1 MHNVAT
7 IQRSVFCGGG
17 ARCASHRKERRAA
30 SQAVVLPLRYGLSL
44 SQTAE
49 ALGISA
55 TWASRLRNAFLDGH
69 SVGDGSVP
77 ARGGRRRENFTRE
90 REAEL
95 LKPFIE
101 KAAVGGILVVGQ
113 LKPILEKARGRPM
126 ALSSVYNLLHR
137 HGWRKLAPDKRH
149 PQSDPVAQDAFKKN
163 FPSSSPGSVKTS
175 PKARRSG

>member
-55 TWASRLRNAFLDGH
+55 TWASRLRNAFLDGR

-77 ARGGRRRENFTRE
+77 SRGGRHRENFTRE

-101 KAAVGGILVVGQ
+101 RALNTEMTLIQSALANRACEGQ
-113 LKPILEKARGRPM
+113 E
-126 ALSSVYNLLHR
+126 SLLHGFR
-137 HGWRKLAPDKRH
+137 E
-149 PQSDPVAQDAFKKN
+149 
-163 FPSSSPGSVKTS
+163 GSTVLL
-175 PKARRSG
+175 